1 MSLQIDIWL
10 YIVDDFRTLD
20 CYAKSVQLSVRIR
33 LQQETIC

>member
-20 CYAKSVQLSVRIR
+20 CYAKSVQLSVRIC